1 MTSDKKNIKENL
13 LKVFKFLIFL
23 SIGIF
28 LFWLVYKDQP
38 IDQIITALKNANY
51 FWIIVSLI
59 ISLSS
64 HVSRAL
70 RWNILIESLGYKP
83 RKLNT
88 FLAVMIMYL
97 SNTAVPRSGEITR
110 CGIVKKYENIP
121 FTKLLGTVV
130 IERAVD
136 FLMLFILMIIVLF
149 SQFNVFVEFFKN
161 NPGFDQKFNSIWTFK
176 NLIILIIIAFIFMM
190 GIFLFRKKIMNTAIY
205 LKFKELF
212 MNFIEGIKTIKNLE
226 KKWLFI
232 AHSVFIWTIY
242 FVTIYITFWSFE
254 FTSHLSLLTGLTIF
268 VMASIGFV
276 APSPG
281 GIGTWHF
288 MVIETLVIYGITKNP
303 DANAFAF
310 AVHGSTTLFIVIIG
324 LISLLLIPVINRK
337 SNKIAEQ

>member
-1 MTSDKKNIKENL
+1 MKEKI
-13 LKVFKFLIFL
+13 LKTLKFVVFLG
-23 SIGIF
+23 IGVL

-38 IDQIITALKNANY
+38 ISEIITALKNANY
-51 FWIIVSLI
+51 FWIIISLI

-88 FLAVMIMYL
+88 FFAVMIMYL
-97 SNTAVPRSGEITR
+97 ANTAIPRSGEITR
-110 CGIVKKYENIP
+110 CGVVKRYEDIP

-136 FLMLFILMIIVLF
+136 FLMLFILIAIVLMT
-149 SQFNVFVEFFKN
+149 QFNVFIEFAKN
-161 NPGFDQKFNSIWTFK
+161 NPGMGEKFALIWK
-176 NLIILIIIAFIFMM
+176 LQNLIILLVVAIVFLSII
-190 GIFLFRKKIMNTAIY
+190 LVSRKKIMSTKLY

-212 MNFIEGIKTIKNLE
+212 VNFFEGIKTVKNLE
-226 KKWLFI
+226 KKWQFI
-232 AHSVFIWTIY
+232 AHSIFIWTIY
-242 FVTIYITFWSFE
+242 FVTIYITFFSFE
-254 FTSHLSLLTGLTIF
+254 FTRHLSLLTGLTIF

-288 MVIETLVIYGITKNP
+288 MVIETLVIYGVAKTP
-303 DANAFAF
+303 DANAYAF
-310 AVHGSTTLFIVIIG
+310 AVHGSTTLFIVIMG
-324 LISLLLIPVINRK
+324 LISLLLIPILNKKNK
-337 SNKIAEQ
+337 SIVP